1 VLNYRIIRNRPE
13 MDITGM
19 VDVETR
25 LEEVSPM
32 LVLNKM
38 MESGN
43 FSDADKHMIMQ
54 AFIQLQETDEEDYE
68 A

>member
-1 VLNYRIIRNRPE
+1 
-13 MDITGM
+13 M